1 VSESVTETEGGRV
14 RKKGACRC
22 EAVSLPNAASTA
34 SIIGDRAAAVM
45 GENRLFLFRVKSEMM
60 VETNRH
66 FAAGCEVT

>member
-1 VSESVTETEGGRV
+1 VTV
-14 RKKGACRC
+14 RDTP
-22 EAVSLPNAASTA
+22 LPIVASTA